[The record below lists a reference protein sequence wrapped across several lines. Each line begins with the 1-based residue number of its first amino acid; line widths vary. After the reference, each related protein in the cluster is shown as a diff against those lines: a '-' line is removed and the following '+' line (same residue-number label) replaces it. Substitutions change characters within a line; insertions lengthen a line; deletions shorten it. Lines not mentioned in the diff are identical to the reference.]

1 LKLFAVGLIL
11 LVLGI
16 LSFFVP
22 VRHTERHSLDAGDIH
37 IGVNTHHSDLL
48 PPYVG
53 IVLVVIG
60 GGLMVAGGR
69 KRV

>member
-1 LKLFAVGLIL
+1 MKLFAVGLIL